1 MAQDKGSR
9 FLSQVEDIL
18 PRDKILVWAREL
30 GVVRR
35 QRKLDVVTFIYSLV
49 LGFGVARR
57 RSLSEFRRLYMRT
70 SGVVL
75 ARSSF
80 HGRFSDALVLL
91 LKRLLDVA
99 ISSDTGPAHR
109 LDGVAK
115 AFVEVLAVDS
125 SIVRVSEQMA
135 DEWPAAW
142 SNHTKAA
149 VKITTVTNVVG
160 HKPQSHAPR

>member
-99 ISSDTGPAHR
+99 QRTCA
-109 LDGVAK
+109 
-115 AFVEVLAVDS
+115 
-125 SIVRVSEQMA
+125 
-135 DEWPAAW
+135 
-142 SNHTKAA
+142 
-149 VKITTVTNVVG
+149 
-160 HKPQSHAPR
+160 